1 MFMSMD
7 ASADI
12 ATVTQRPQKQAVP
25 TLYIVLG
32 IVLILAVAIG
42 AIVLAVWLAS
52 SFPAEIEA
60 VRDIIIIAFALES
73 CLFGIVLLMVMMMLI
88 RLINMLE
95 FEIKPILEKTNETVG
110 LVRGTSSFISDK
122 VVRPTISARSYI
134 AGARSGFRAL
144 VGNPRRNLPD

>member
-1 MFMSMD
+1 MS
-7 ASADI
+7 
-12 ATVTQRPQKQAVP
+12 TYRPAEMAPAMERPAKKAIP
-25 TLYIVLG
+25 TLYVALAA
-32 IVLILAVAIG
+32 VVILAIGIG

-88 RLINMLE
+88 RLVNMLE
-95 FEIKPILEKTNETVG
+95 FEIKPILEKTNETIG
-110 LVRGTSSFISDK
+110 LVRGTSSFLSDN

-144 VGNPRRNLPD
+144 LGNPRSNLPD